1 MTCVRFYRIIYKL
14 FKRGSGN
21 NVSRRKT
28 IVVWRYVHSACTPED
43 LTSEQKL
50 IAQTASQFA
59 MECSV
64 CKVYS
69 SEAFDTVVDE
79 ALQLH
84 GGAGFIQDYEIESVY
99 RDSRINRIFEGTNEI
114 NRLVLPMHF
123 LRKVKSGELVLNQ
136 ETLEQAYGAIKE
148 ENDLLPLE
156 KKAVHTV
163 RYLLLL
169 LLSEALKVAKEHI
182 VHEQEALMKLSNLAI
197 GLYAMESA
205 VIRTEKA
212 VRKNGKENEQLKVDL
227 TELVVDLTMRE
238 VRDEATQLIN
248 GIATG
253 KKHQAL
259 HYELQTVMSD
269 FQYEGTFT
277 KTRRVADSLIE
288 SDRYTC

>member
-1 MTCVRFYRIIYKL
+1 MLGL
-14 FKRGSGN
+14 FKITKLNQFIAIRVLIGFLKEQT
-21 NVSRRKT
+21 RLIDWCYR
-28 IVVWRYVHSACTPED
+28 CTFCE
-43 LTSEQKL
+43 
-50 IAQTASQFA
+50 
-59 MECSV
+59 
-64 CKVYS
+64 
-69 SEAFDTVVDE
+69 
-79 ALQLH
+79 
-84 GGAGFIQDYEIESVY
+84 
-99 RDSRINRIFEGTNEI
+99 
-114 NRLVLPMHF
+114 
-123 LRKVKSGELVLNQ
+123 KVKSGELVLNQ

-212 VRKNGKENEQLKVDL
+212 VRKNGKENEQLKVNL

-253 KKHQAL
+253 KKHKAL

>member
-1 MTCVRFYRIIYKL
+1 MRFYRIIYKL

-123 LRKVKSGELVLNQ
+123 LRKSKKWRACFKSGN
-136 ETLEQAYGAIKE
+136 T
-148 ENDLLPLE
+148 
-156 KKAVHTV
+156 
-163 RYLLLL
+163 
-169 LLSEALKVAKEHI
+169 
-182 VHEQEALMKLSNLAI
+182 
-197 GLYAMESA
+197 
-205 VIRTEKA
+205 
-212 VRKNGKENEQLKVDL
+212 
-227 TELVVDLTMRE
+227 
-238 VRDEATQLIN
+238 
-248 GIATG
+248 
-253 KKHQAL
+253 
-259 HYELQTVMSD
+259 
-269 FQYEGTFT
+269 
-277 KTRRVADSLIE
+277 
-288 SDRYTC
+288 